1 MAIRTLMMTAAAC
14 ALIAGGATAQDTD
27 ATAADPAATTDMTV
41 TDTATLTPEFTSIE
55 EMTVGDIVGQ
65 KVYDPN
71 GDSIGKIDYIV
82 GQGGGAD
89 AVIGI
94 GGFLGIG
101 KYTVALPLEEFTY
114 DAEQQMVQLDTT
126 KEVLKEHPE
135 FDTSDIEGLPDETPL
150 ADLVASSEPAASD
163 TTADDSA
170 ISADDATGDDMT
182 GDDTS
187 MSDDPATEGDTSM
200 EDGAATD
207 EGATTDDGATMDDE
221 TTTDE
226 TVD

>member
-1 MAIRTLMMTAAAC
+1 MAFRTLMMTAAAC
-14 ALIAGGATAQDTD
+14 ALIAGGANAQDTD
-27 ATAADPAATTDMTV
+27 ATATDPAATTDMTV
-41 TDTATLTPEFTSIE
+41 TDTATLAPEFTSIE

-126 KEVLKEHPE
+126 KEALKEHPE

-163 TTADDSA
+163 TTADDS
-170 ISADDATGDDMT
+170 T
-182 GDDTS
+182 
-187 MSDDPATEGDTSM
+187 MSDDAATEGDTSM
-200 EDGAATD
+200 EDGAA
-207 EGATTDDGATMDDE
+207 MDDE
-221 TTTDE
+221 TKTDE